1 LYDQCEP
8 CPHKD
13 GRSVQKIRE
22 EKEKIERRPTLSV
35 IALVSF
41 ALSFAVARTFTA
53 LNPNV
58 IILSPSGFHVHHF
71 WYGIV
76 MLAVGGWLG
85 ISYNDPRV
93 NRVAAIIFGAG
104 GGLIGD
110 EAGILLTLRSNIYW
124 AGASYAFIIVFLA
137 SASVLILLN
146 KYSRT
151 VLKDFKEL
159 LSSRGGFYL
168 AVFLAI
174 ISPAFLIDTVNPT
187 VIAVTS
193 LLTIVAWVTILA
205 FLIQRIRKRLSRR
218 QRVESSP
225 MVAS

>member
-1 LYDQCEP
+1 MFDQREP
-8 CPHKD
+8 GPHKA

-22 EKEKIERRPTLSV
+22 EIEKIERRPTLSV
-35 IALVSF
+35 VALVSF

-58 IILSPSGFHVHHF
+58 IVSSSGFHVHHF
-71 WYGIV
+71 WYGII

-93 NRVAAIIFGAG
+93 DRVAAIIFGAG

-110 EAGILLTLRSNIYW
+110 EAGILLTLDSNNYW
-124 AGASYAFIIVFLA
+124 AGVSYTFIIIFLT
-137 SASVLILLN
+137 SASILVLLN

-151 VLKDFKEL
+151 VLKDFKEF
-159 LSSRGGFYL
+159 SGSRGGFYL
-168 AVFLAI
+168 AVFLVV
-174 ISPAFLIDTVNPT
+174 ISMAFLIDTADPT
-187 VIAVTS
+187 VIAVAS

-205 FLIQRIRKRLSRR
+205 FLIQRIRGRLRRR
-218 QRVESSP
+218 QEMESSP
-225 MVAS
+225 MVPS